1 MEEQANYVEKKY
13 EEEPTVLL
21 VYKGESKE
29 KNT

>member
-13 EEEPTVLL
+13 EEPIVLL